1 MKKIIL
7 VKLGEIWLK
16 GKNRDEFID
25 QLVKNIKA
33 STGLNNKDIIIGQG
47 RIYLYNLKPNTYL
60 VRPKSTNWRTK
71 EDNLKPIFGIHSF
84 VEAYE
89 VESNLKEALK
99 ITHEI
104 AGKEVE
110 NGAKTFKIEARRADK
125 KFEKS
130 SMELNQELGEAV
142 LNKFGEMLTVDVKNP
157 DFSIFVEVQ
166 KSSIY
171 LYSSKDEVAGPKG
184 LPVGISGTGL
194 LLLSGGIDSPVA
206 GWMSQK
212 RGMKIDAVHF
222 YSPPYTGEKAKEKVV
237 DLCRKLAVFNGG
249 EIQLYLVNLA
259 RIQVESKKAPERL
272 WTLLHRRF
280 MVQIAK
286 EIAQKKN
293 YKALI
298 NGESLGQVAS
308 QTIENI
314 AAVDYAIN
322 FPILRPLI
330 GFDKQ
335 ETIDIA
341 KQIDTYRISILPH
354 QDCCTVFAPRNPKT
368 KVRKTEVA
376 AMEEKFM
383 NEELFSEA
391 LQTMESVNIK

>member
-1 MKKIIL
+1 MEKVIL
-7 VKLGEIWLK
+7 IKLGEIWLK
-16 GKNRDEFID
+16 GKNRDEFIGR
-25 QLVKNIKA
+25 LIKNIKA
-33 STGLNNKDIIIGQG
+33 STGLSNKDIIIGQG
-47 RIYLYNLKPNTYL
+47 RIYLYNLKPSNY
-60 VRPKSTNWRTK
+60 
-71 EDNLKPIFGIHSF
+71 NLKPIFGIHSF

-89 VESNLKEALK
+89 VEPNLKEAVK

-286 EIAQKKN
+286 EIAQEKN

-322 FPILRPLI
+322 FPILRPLV
-330 GFDKQ
+330 GFDKL
-335 ETIDIA
+335 ETIEIA
-341 KQIDTYRISILPH
+341 KRIDTYEISILPFE
-354 QDCCTVFAPRNPKT
+354 DCCTVLSSANPKT
-368 KVRKTEVA
+368 KAKLQEIA
-376 AMEEKFM
+376 QWEEK
-383 NEELFSEA
+383 LKLQDAVQEA
-391 LQTMESVNIK
+391 INNLEVKKIT

>member
-1 MKKIIL
+1 MKKVIL
-7 VKLGEIWLK
+7 IKLGEVWLK
-16 GKNRDEFID
+16 GKNRDEFVN
-25 QLVKNIKA
+25 QLVKNIKIG
-33 STGLNNKDIIIGQG
+33 TGLNNKDIVIGQG
-47 RIYLYNLKPNTYL
+47 RIYLYNLKPKTYN
-60 VRPKSTNWRTK
+60 PKS
-71 EDNLKPIFGIHSF
+71 IFGIHSF
-84 VEAYE
+84 VEAYQVGLSLEEATE
-89 VESNLKEALK
+89 V
-99 ITHEI
+99 IHEI

-110 NGAKTFKIEARRADK
+110 NGAKTFKMEARRADK

-142 LNKFGEMLTVDVKNP
+142 LNKFGGMLAVDVRNP
-157 DFSIFVEVQ
+157 NFSIFIEVQ

-171 LYSSKDEVAGPKG
+171 LYSSSDEVAGLKG
-184 LPVGISGTGL
+184 LPLGTSGTGL
-194 LLLSGGIDSPVA
+194 LLLSGGIDSTVA

-286 EIAQKKN
+286 EIAQEKN

-314 AAVDYAIN
+314 AAVDYDIN

-330 GFDKQ
+330 GFDKL

-341 KQIDTYRISILPH
+341 KRIDTYGISILPFE
-354 QDCCTVFAPRNPKT
+354 DCCTVLSSANPKT
-368 KVRKTEVA
+368 KAKLQEIA
-376 AMEEKFM
+376 QWEEK
-383 NEELFSEA
+383 LKLQDAIQEA
-391 LQTMESVNIK
+391 ISNLEVKKIT

>member
-1 MKKIIL
+1 MEKIIL
-7 VKLGEIWLK
+7 IKLGEVWLK
-16 GKNRDEFID
+16 GKNIDEFIN
-25 QLVKNIKA
+25 QLVKNIKIG
-33 STGLNNKDIIIGQG
+33 TGLNNKDIVIGQG
-47 RIYLYNLKPNTYL
+47 RIYLYNLKPKIY
-60 VRPKSTNWRTK
+60 
-71 EDNLKPIFGIHSF
+71 NLKPIFGIHSF
-84 VEAYE
+84 VEAYQVGLSLEEATE
-89 VESNLKEALK
+89 V
-99 ITHEI
+99 IHEI

-110 NGAKTFKIEARRADK
+110 NGAKTFKMEARRADK

-157 DFSIFVEVQ
+157 DFSIVVEVQ
-166 KSSIY
+166 KSVIF
-171 LYSSKDEVAGPKG
+171 LYSNKDEVAGPRG
-184 LPVGISGTGL
+184 LPVGISGAGL

-249 EIQLYLVNLA
+249 EIQLYFVNLA

-286 EIAQKKN
+286 EIAQDKN

-314 AAVDYAIN
+314 AAVDYDIN
-322 FPILRPLI
+322 FPILRPLV
-330 GFDKQ
+330 GFDKL
-335 ETIDIA
+335 ETIEIA
-341 KQIDTYRISILPH
+341 KRIDTYEISILPFE
-354 QDCCTVFAPRNPKT
+354 DCCTVLSSANPKT
-368 KVRKTEVA
+368 KAKLQEIA
-376 AMEEKFM
+376 QWEEK
-383 NEELFSEA
+383 LKLQDAIQEA
-391 LQTMESVNIK
+391 VNNLEIKKIS

>member
-1 MKKIIL
+1 MEKVIL
-7 VKLGEIWLK
+7 IKLGEIWLK
-16 GKNRDEFID
+16 GKNRDEFIGR
-25 QLVKNIKA
+25 LIKNIKA
-33 STGLNNKDIIIGQG
+33 STGLSNKDIIIGQG
-47 RIYLYNLKPNTYL
+47 RIYLYNLKPKTY
-60 VRPKSTNWRTK
+60 
-71 EDNLKPIFGIHSF
+71 NLKSIFGIHSF
-84 VEAYE
+84 VEAYQVGLSLEEATE
-89 VESNLKEALK
+89 V
-99 ITHEI
+99 IHEI

-249 EIQLYLVNLA
+249 EIRLYLVNLA
-259 RIQVESKKAPERL
+259 RIQVESSKKAPERL

-322 FPILRPLI
+322 FPILRPLV
-330 GFDKQ
+330 GFDKL
-335 ETIDIA
+335 ETIEIA
-341 KQIDTYRISILPH
+341 KRIDTYEISILPFE
-354 QDCCTVFAPRNPKT
+354 DCCTVLSSANPKT
-368 KVRKTEVA
+368 KAKLQEIA
-376 AMEEKFM
+376 QWEEK
-383 NEELFSEA
+383 LKLQDAVQEA
-391 LQTMESVNIK
+391 INNLEVKKIT